1 LYQRVWRKKTTSW
14 ALHPKEK
21 LMNTDNGNWLS
32 AEQAVL
38 PDGTERVNLPLVKKK
53 LPLFSPEQASR
64 EEPQP
69 TSASTTTT
77 PPPME
82 AKTT

>member
-1 LYQRVWRKKTTSW
+1 
-14 ALHPKEK
+14 
-21 LMNTDNGNWLS
+21 MNTDNGNWLS

-53 LPLFSPEQASR
+53 LPLFSPEQGSR
-64 EEPQP
+64 EEPES

-77 PPPME
+77 TTPVD